1 MRALFSDVSAR
12 AIVGVVVAVVV
23 AVVIAAAAVVAASHC
38 AELQVG
44 KGTHMAG

>member
-12 AIVGVVVAVVV
+12 AIVGVV
-23 AVVIAAAAVVAASHC
+23 AAVVAAVAAAASHC